1 MIRVPGYSGYTI
13 PMWGRPSILLALL
26 VFPTFA
32 RAPDWSVVERETLD
46 HFTAL
51 LRIDTTSPPGNE
63 ALAVAYL
70 KNVLEREGIP
80 FKEYEF
86 SPGRANLVVRI
97 SGSGAKRPILVMAH
111 PDVVGVQKERWSVDP
126 FAALRREGYIYG
138 RGALDDKDNLAAG
151 LMLVLLLK
159 RQNVKLDRDVIFLA
173 EGDEESSGGGVR
185 FMIDSHWQDIDAEYC
200 IAEGGGGM
208 QRDGVER
215 YVTIATTEKVPRGV
229 RLVARGVAGHG
240 STPRADNAVVRLAA
254 AVDKVAAWQP
264 PMRLN
269 DTTRTYFEKLASVSP
284 PEEASRYKGLV
295 DPQKSAAIQD
305 YFRKY
310 ELIHNSIL
318 RTSISPNII
327 RAGFR
332 QNVIPSEAEAYLD
345 IRALP
350 DEDIPAFY
358 RRLREI
364 IADAAIEIAP
374 NEFNDRPVAVPSRLD
389 SAMYRAMESAARKVY
404 PRAALLPAMLTGAT
418 DMAFLRAKG
427 VQAYGVGPLIEEKDR
442 NSGQA
447 HGDDEKVLETSIHR
461 FMRFL
466 WHAVLEV
473 AEAK

>member
-13 PMWGRPSILLALL
+13 PMWGLSLVLLLLL

-32 RAPDWSVVERETLD
+32 KSPDWVAVEGETLS

-70 KNVLEREGIP
+70 KNVFEREGISY
-80 FKEYEF
+80 KEYEF
-86 SPGRANLVVRI
+86 APGRSNLVVRI

-126 FAALRREGYIYG
+126 FAALRRDGYIYG
-138 RGALDDKDNLAAG
+138 RGSLDDKDNLATG

-159 RQNVKLDRDVIFLA
+159 RQNVKLHRDVIFLA

-185 FMIDSHWQDIDAEYC
+185 FMIDNHWQEIEAEYC
-200 IAEGGGGM
+200 IAEGGGGI

-240 STPRADNAVVRLAA
+240 STPRTDNAVVRMAA
-254 AVDKVAAWQP
+254 AVERVAAWQP

-284 PEEASRYKGLV
+284 PEEAARYKGLV
-295 DPQKSAAIQD
+295 DPQKSPAIQD

-310 ELIHNSIL
+310 ELIHNSII

-358 RRLREI
+358 GRLREI
-364 IADAAIEIAP
+364 IADSDIEIVP

-389 SAMYRAMESAARKVY
+389 SPMYRALQSAARRVY

-427 VQAYGVGPLIEEKDR
+427 IQSYGVGPLIEEKDR

-447 HGDDEKVLETSIHR
+447 HGDDEKVLESSIHR

-466 WHAVLEV
+466 
-473 AEAK
+473 